1 MMVEKGIRDG
11 ICQAVYRYAKTNNKY
26 MNDYDKDIKSSYLEY
41 ADASNLYGWTASQK
55 LPVEGFEWFKEYDLS
70 KSNESF
76 MKNYD
81 EDGDK
86 GYIIVADVKY
96 PKYLHKLYSDLSF
109 FPEKKEN

>member
-1 MMVEKGIRDG
+1 
-11 ICQAVYRYAKTNNKY
+11 
-26 MNDYDKDIKSSYLEY
+26 
-41 ADASNLYGWTASQK
+41 
-55 LPVEGFEWFKEYDLS
+55 
-70 KSNESF
+70 

-109 FPEKKEN
+109 LPEKKEN